1 MSFLMK
7 LVLISH
13 INLFSKNIIIISFI
27 IYEKIKFIYIIFI
40 SNKFWNH
47 WGLGIGDWGLGIGDW
62 EIGRA
67 HV

>member
-1 MSFLMK
+1 MYYFEIIQKNNYLN
-7 LVLISH
+7 LLI
-13 INLFSKNIIIISFI
+13 IIMKNIIHFL
-27 IYEKIKFIYIIFI
+27 K
-40 SNKFWNH
+40 

>member
-1 MSFLMK
+1 MLFNLIK
-7 LVLISH
+7 LD
-13 INLFSKNIIIISFI
+13 
-27 IYEKIKFIYIIFI
+27 IKDKFNYNMQFM
-40 SNKFWNH
+40 NKYN

>member
-1 MSFLMK
+1 MNYI
-7 LVLISH
+7 LV
-13 INLFSKNIIIISFI
+13 I
-27 IYEKIKFIYIIFI
+27 IYIKL
-40 SNKFWNH
+40 SKKENNVQS